1 MKNNTP
7 ENTGTLT
14 VEQQL
19 ALYRETGNMQLREQ
33 IALRCASI
41 AEILAK
47 RYTGR
52 GIEYDDL
59 YQVASIGLLF
69 AIDRFDPSFNVKFT
83 TYASAMISGEIKKH
97 FRDTGHFIKIPRR
110 MYEAFSKA
118 ESNVDTLPLHV
129 VSYEQALGESNGL
142 PAESL
147 LGQTDDNYLLVED
160 KNFISQCLQSLTGEE
175 HTFVV
180 ARYYEA
186 MTQQQIA
193 EKMHVSQMYVSRLE
207 KKILKKLH
215 DFYMKD

>member
-1 MKNNTP
+1 MTNTI
-7 ENTGTLT
+7 TI
-14 VEQQL
+14 EQQL
-19 ALYRETGNMQLREQ
+19 ARYHETGDMLLREQ
-33 IALRCASI
+33 IAMRAASV

-69 AIDRFDPSFNVKFT
+69 AIDRFDPAFNVKFV
-83 TYASAMISGEIKKH
+83 TYASAIISGEIKKH
-97 FRDTGHFIKIPRR
+97 FRDTGHFIRIPRKV
-110 MYEAFSKA
+110 YEALSRA
-118 ESNVDTLPLHV
+118 EKPDEALPVRV
-129 VSYEQALGESNGL
+129 VSYEQALGENNDL
-142 PAESL
+142 IPENI
-147 LGQTDDNYLLVED
+147 LGKNEDGYLLVED

-180 ARYYEA
+180 ARYYEG

-193 EKMHVSQMYVSRLE
+193 DKMQVSQMYVSRLE